1 MEPLTST
8 PLRKTDVLNEIQEQI
23 LDGRL
28 GPNEQLPSERELC
41 VAYGVSRPV
50 IREVL
55 ATLAESGLVEILPG
69 RGSFV
74 RAVSSTELSRSLTR
88 AAARSGTT
96 ARQLVVARIALEC
109 STAELAALSPQAD
122 TDAIDAALEAHD
134 AATSLSAQARTD
146 LAFHEAIATASGNPV
161 LLLMFG
167 AIRGHLYELMLRSH
181 SDQRVREAADPLHQ
195 EIAAAIR
202 ARDAERARAAMKR
215 HIEFALDLYGIDVD
229 RPLVEVL
236 AVRGLRGDFPAA

>member
-1 MEPLTST
+1 VHKLEPLMSA
-8 PLRKTDVLNEIQEQI
+8 PPRKADVLNEIQEQI

-28 GPNEQLPSERELC
+28 GANQQLPSERELC

-55 ATLAESGLVEILPG
+55 ATLSESGLVEIVPG

-74 RAVSSTELSRSLTR
+74 RAVSSAELSRSLTR
-88 AAARSGTT
+88 AAARSGTS
-96 ARQLVVARIALEC
+96 I
-109 STAELAALSPQAD
+109 
-122 TDAIDAALEAHD
+122 
-134 AATSLSAQARTD
+134 SAQARTD
-146 LAFHEAIATASGNPV
+146 LAFHEAIAMASGNPV

-181 SDQRVREAADPLHQ
+181 SDQRVREAADPLHE

-202 ARDAERARAAMKR
+202 AGDAERARAAMKR

-236 AVRGLRGDFPAA
+236 AVRGLNGGFPIA